1 MKKFLFVLLVILVI
15 GGVAFA
21 GKGNMSSTG
30 SRWESSQNGRGYGSS
45 VATEEQEQYGK
56 GNRYSYQENSE
67 VCDEF
72 VDEDG
77 DGVCD
82 NCDGEGLAPQDGT
95 GNQYGR
101 NRTDKA
107 VRGRG
112 NGNQEKGANC
122 QEFVDEDGDGVCD
135 NCDGE
140 GLTPQDGTG
149 NQYGKGMNGRFSRQG
164 VRGNSRNG
172 RK

>member
-1 MKKFLFVLLVILVI
+1 MSMKKFLFVLLVILVI

-30 SRWESSQNGRGYGSS
+30 SRWESSQNGRGYGRS

-95 GNQYGR
+95 GN
-101 NRTDKA
+101 
-107 VRGRG
+107 
-112 NGNQEKGANC
+112 
-122 QEFVDEDGDGVCD
+122 
-135 NCDGE
+135 
-140 GLTPQDGTG
+140 
-149 NQYGKGMNGRFSRQG
+149 
-164 VRGNSRNG
+164 
-172 RK
+172 